1 MATAD
6 GADNG
11 PRNSR
16 LVLVVAEGTKLPS
29 DFKTCVEIIVIPSHY
44 RIYVLHF
51 QTKNA
56 VDKIKTVLSAKP
68 DAVSNYKSQ

>member
-1 MATAD
+1 MAAAD
-6 GADNG
+6 GADTE
-11 PRNSR
+11 PRNSH

-29 DFKTCVEIIVIPSHY
+29 GFKTCVEIIIIHSHD
-44 RIYVLHF
+44 RIYVFHF

-56 VDKIKTVLSAKP
+56 VDKVKTVLSAKP